1 MRALAVLVCAFVLAG
16 AAFAAKVDLA
26 ASTLTIA
33 SGDIAGSTQT
43 SQGPIH
49 EKGYSNGYQRSFRFA
64 TPNGASGL
72 VFFESEALVAQTIAR
87 AANDVAA
94 VRAALQQPAG
104 RAAFIASVAAN
115 LKVKPSMVKPGALRS
130 VNVGDSS
137 VVLPL
142 MVQLPTK
149 RLYESLLYMQRDR
162 VVSVIVSAGTR
173 PTAVADSRR
182 LARAAVTHVNAA
194 LAPVLYVMPT
204 IDGLAQVGEVLT
216 ATPGTWSD
224 PLAKLTYQWRRC
236 DATGATCTDITG
248 AGSSTY
254 TVADADAGSTLR
266 VEVTATNRFGA
277 TKGDAG
283 VTAVVVEPPL
293 PPPPPPPAE

>member
-1 MRALAVLVCAFVLAG
+1 MRALVVILCALVLVG

-26 ASTLTIA
+26 ASTLTIT

-49 EKGYSNGYQRSFRFA
+49 EKGYSNGYQRSFRFT

-72 VFFESEALVAQTIAR
+72 VFFESEALVAQTVAR
-87 AANDVAA
+87 AANDVTA

-115 LKVKPSMVKPGALRS
+115 LKVKLSMVKPGTLRS

-137 VVLPL
+137 VLLPL

-173 PTAVADSRR
+173 PSAVADSRR

-194 LAPVLYVMPT
+194 LAPALYVKPT
-204 IDGLAQVGEVLT
+204 IDGLAQVGELLT

-224 PLAKLTYQWRRC
+224 PTAKLTYQWQRC

-248 AGSSTY
+248 ASSSTY
-254 TVADADAGSTLR
+254 TVADADASSTLR
-266 VEVTATNRFGA
+266 VEVMATNRFGV
-277 TKGDAG
+277 TKGDSD
-283 VTAVVVEPPL
+283 VTAVVVT
-293 PPPPPPPAE
+293 PPPPPPAQ

>member
-1 MRALAVLVCAFVLAG
+1 MKALAVLVCALVLVG
-16 AAFAAKVDLA
+16 AAGAAKVDLA

-64 TPNGASGL
+64 APNGASGL
-72 VFFESEALVAQTIAR
+72 VFFESEALVAQTVAR
-87 AANDVAA
+87 AANDVTA

-130 VNVGDSS
+130 VSVGDSS
-137 VVLPL
+137 VELPL

-182 LARAAVTHVNAA
+182 LARAALTHVNIA
-194 LAPVLYVMPT
+194 LAPALYVKPT
-204 IDGLAQVGEVLT
+204 IAGLAQVGELLT

-224 PLAKLTYQWRRC
+224 PAAKLTYQWQRC
-236 DATGATCTDITG
+236 DATGATCTNITG
-248 AGSSTY
+248 ATSSTY
-254 TVADADAGSTLR
+254 TALDADTGSTLR
-266 VEVTATNRFGA
+266 VEVTAANRFGV
-277 TKGDAG
+277 TKGDSD
-283 VTAVVVEPPL
+283 VTAVVVAP
-293 PPPPPPPAE
+293 PPPPPPPAAQ

>member
-1 MRALAVLVCAFVLAG
+1 MRALAAILCALVLAG

-33 SGDIAGSTQT
+33 SGDIVGSTQT
-43 SQGPIH
+43 SQGPVH
-49 EKGYSNGYQRSFRFA
+49 EKGYSNGYQRSFTFA

-72 VFFESEALVAQTIAR
+72 VFFESEALVAQTVAR

-94 VRAALQQPAG
+94 VRAALQQPAS
-104 RAAFIASVAAN
+104 RAAFITSVAAN
-115 LKVKPSMVKPGALRS
+115 LKVSPSMVKPGALHS

-194 LAPVLYVMPT
+194 LAPALYVKPT
-204 IDGLAQVGEVLT
+204 TDGVAQVGEVLT
-216 ATPGTWSD
+216 ATSGTWSD
-224 PLAKLTYQWRRC
+224 PTAKLTYQWQRC
-236 DATGATCTDITG
+236 DGTGATCLDITG
-248 AGSSTY
+248 ASSSSY
-254 TVADADAGSTLR
+254 TAADADAGSTLR

-277 TKGDAG
+277 TKGDSD
-283 VTAVVVEPPL
+283 VTAVVVTPSPPA
-293 PPPPPPPAE
+293 PPPPAQ